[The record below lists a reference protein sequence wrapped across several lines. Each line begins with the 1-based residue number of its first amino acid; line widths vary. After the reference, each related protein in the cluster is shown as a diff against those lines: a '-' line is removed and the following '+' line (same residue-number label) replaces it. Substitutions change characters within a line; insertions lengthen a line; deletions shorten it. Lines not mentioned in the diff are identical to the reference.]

1 MGRRLN
7 HEGSISKVKN
17 RNSYLGQIW
26 VTRNDGSRL
35 RKKVYGKTRGEVQKK
50 LRQIRY
56 EQKQGISPDIK
67 SETVKEYLERWHK
80 DPSLRPSSIDSRRL
94 NINRVTPLIGGKEL
108 KSLRAVD
115 IHFVY
120 EKLSETLS
128 SSSVMQVHALLRKG
142 LRDAVKE
149 GIIATNP
156 MDRVTHT
163 PKIFRKEMEY
173 LNQDEV
179 VTLLNIESEWKPLW
193 ALLIGTGLRLGES
206 LGLQWKDI
214 DKGSQTLKIVRSLKK
229 VTGLGLIYQNPKTE
243 KSRRTIFLP
252 NMVSKALSKHRAVQ
266 SEHRL
271 LLGSDWNDEDLV
283 FPNEWGKPLDPS
295 RVNRALK
302 KSIIESGIGRH
313 IRVHDLR
320 HTAASL
326 ALLKGIP
333 GKVVQEMLGHS
344 HYSTTMDIYSH
355 VDQELHIEA
364 SQKMDAVLGGYK

>member
-1 MGRRLN
+1 
-7 HEGSISKVKN
+7 
-17 RNSYLGQIW
+17 
-26 VTRNDGSRL
+26 
-35 RKKVYGKTRGEVQKK
+35 
-50 LRQIRY
+50 
-56 EQKQGISPDIK
+56 
-67 SETVKEYLERWHK
+67 
-80 DPSLRPSSIDSRRL
+80 
-94 NINRVTPLIGGKEL
+94 
-108 KSLRAVD
+108 
-115 IHFVY
+115 FVY

-163 PKIFRKEMEY
+163 PKIVRKEMEY

-283 FPNEWGKPLDPS
+283 FPNEWG
-295 RVNRALK
+295 
-302 KSIIESGIGRH
+302 
-313 IRVHDLR
+313 
-320 HTAASL
+320 
-326 ALLKGIP
+326 
-333 GKVVQEMLGHS
+333 
-344 HYSTTMDIYSH
+344 
-355 VDQELHIEA
+355 
-364 SQKMDAVLGGYK
+364 